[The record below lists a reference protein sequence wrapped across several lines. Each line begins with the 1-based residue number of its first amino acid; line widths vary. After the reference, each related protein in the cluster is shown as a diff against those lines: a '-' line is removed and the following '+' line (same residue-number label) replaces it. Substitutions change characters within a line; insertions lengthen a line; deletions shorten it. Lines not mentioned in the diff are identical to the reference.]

1 MSCNQ
6 SLKYLQS
13 EIDGAEFKL
22 HLKECKTCSELFGK
36 INETISIL
44 DEEVE
49 IPMALTENVMKGI
62 SRMEVPQGRTLIDL
76 NKYLQLAAVVAV
88 GIFLGVLLGSRADK
102 QIFLSKK
109 DKKEKALIEYRMS
122 HHLSD
127 QDNINCF

>member
-1 MSCNQ
+1 MNCNQ
-6 SLKYLQS
+6 SLKYLHS
-13 EIDGAEFKL
+13 EIDGDEFKL

-44 DEEVE
+44 DEEID
-49 IPMALTENVMKGI
+49 IPVGLTENVMKGI
-62 SRMEVPQGRTLIDL
+62 SRMEFPQGRALIDL

-109 DKKEKALIEYRMS
+109 DKKEKALIEYRES

-127 QDNINCF
+127 QDNINSF

>member
-1 MSCNQ
+1 MSCKQ
-6 SLKYLQS
+6 SYKYLHS
-13 EIDGAEFKL
+13 ESGSDEFIL

-36 INETISIL
+36 ISDTISIL

-49 IPMALTENVMKGI
+49 IPMGLTENVMQGI
-62 SRMEVPQGRTLIDL
+62 SKKEVPRGRSLIDL

-88 GIFLGVLLGSRADK
+88 GIFLGFLLGSRADK

-109 DKKEKALIEYRMS
+109 DKKEKALIEYRES